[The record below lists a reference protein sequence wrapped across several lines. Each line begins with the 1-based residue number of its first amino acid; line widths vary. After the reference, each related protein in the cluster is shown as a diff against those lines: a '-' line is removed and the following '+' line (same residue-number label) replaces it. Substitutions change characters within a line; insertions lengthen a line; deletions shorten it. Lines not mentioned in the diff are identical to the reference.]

1 MTVITGLP
9 NIGGSCWLNAII
21 QLFLSLPSILKTLH
35 SSYGPLNQSLVN
47 VCNSIATQDK
57 DILHHYKALHSF
69 LLSLH
74 SVFRQQSY
82 NDSQEVIVYI
92 INELHKESGK
102 NLQPHIIEKLKD
114 PASMQIIKDYDKKVS
129 QILEACMTCTRRK
142 ISDGTFVYETFT
154 LLYIDLTEN
163 NKLQEAINLLDFVSL
178 PKCLLITLLIKP
190 HSEFF
195 CPFDLSIRGKE
206 YKLKSIIFYHPGH
219 YFFAKYTT
227 KEDGTKGW
235 YVLNDQHVSFFNGD
249 NIFAHIRAYPSL
261 VAYEEI
267 V

>member
-1 MTVITGLP
+1 MVVIAGLP

-35 SSYGPLNQSLVN
+35 SSYGPLNKCLVD
-47 VCNSIATQDK
+47 VCNDIATKNANLLQN
-57 DILHHYKALHSF
+57 YKTLHSF

-92 INELHKESGK
+92 INELHKESGQL
-102 NLQPHIIEKLKD
+102 LQNHILERLKD
-114 PASMQIIKDYDKKVS
+114 PASLQIVKDYDKKVS
-129 QILEACMTCTRRK
+129 RILEACMTCIRRK

-163 NKLQEAINLLDFVSL
+163 SNLQESMNLMDFVSL
-178 PKCLLITLLIKP
+178 PKCLLMTLLLKP
-190 HSEFF
+190 HSGFS
-195 CPFDLSIRGKE
+195 CPLHLTIRNKSYE
-206 YKLKSIIFYHPGH
+206 LRSIIFYYPGH
-219 YFFAKYTT
+219 YFFAKYMT
-227 KEDGTKGW
+227 KEDGSQGW
-235 YVLNDQHVSFFNGD
+235 YILNDQHVSFFNGD
-249 NIFAHIRAYPSL
+249 DIFTHIRAYPSL

-267 V
+267 